1 MTYIRNSTVVA
12 EMLKK
17 NHDCNKLKDDFEQ
30 IIHNVRNKED
40 VEIVRK
46 HILLMFDELL
56 MNEVKEKIDDMERDD
71 SSKKVGWI
79 LLSSVQSSLAYQD
92 KIQDTE
98 NEEIF
103 N

>member
-17 NHDCNKLKDDFEQ
+17 NHDCNKLKDDFEY
-30 IIHNVRNKED
+30 IIQNVRNKED

-56 MNEVKEKIDDMERDD
+56 MNEVKEKIDDMERDK
-71 SSKKVGWI
+71 SSKKV
-79 LLSSVQSSLAYQD
+79 S
-92 KIQDTE
+92 
-98 NEEIF
+98 
-103 N
+103 

>member
-56 MNEVKEKIDDMERDD
+56 MNEVKEKIDDMEKDK

-79 LLSSVQSSLAYQD
+79 LLSSVQTSIAY
-92 KIQDTE
+92 
-98 NEEIF
+98 
-103 N
+103 

>member
-1 MTYIRNSTVVA
+1 MTYIRNSTVVG

-56 MNEVKEKIDDMERDD
+56 MNEVKEKIDDMERDN
-71 SSKKVGWI
+71 SIKKGC
-79 LLSSVQSSLAYQD
+79 
-92 KIQDTE
+92 
-98 NEEIF
+98 
-103 N
+103 

>member
-1 MTYIRNSTVVA
+1 MTYIRNSTVVG

-56 MNEVKEKIDDMERDD
+56 MNEVKEKIDDMERDE
-71 SSKKVGWI
+71 SSKKV
-79 LLSSVQSSLAYQD
+79 S
-92 KIQDTE
+92 
-98 NEEIF
+98 
-103 N
+103 

>member
-40 VEIVRK
+40 DEIVRK

-56 MNEVKEKIDDMERDD
+56 MNEVKEKIDDMAQRNKFKNEIVRIP
-71 SSKKVGWI
+71 SYQPFVFK
-79 LLSSVQSSLAYQD
+79 SLYPD
-92 KIQDTE
+92 FLESNYFDR
-98 NEEIF
+98 
-103 N
+103 

>member
-1 MTYIRNSTVVA
+1 MTYIKNSIVVG

-56 MNEVKEKIDDMERDD
+56 MNEVKEKIDSMERDN
-71 SSKKVGWI
+71 SSEKVSQT
-79 LLSSVQSSLAYQD
+79 L
-92 KIQDTE
+92 
-98 NEEIF
+98 
-103 N
+103 

>member
-1 MTYIRNSTVVA
+1 MTYNSTVVG

-30 IIHNVRNKED
+30 IIHNVRNKDD

-56 MNEVKEKIDDMERDD
+56 MNEVKEKIDDMERDN
-71 SSKKVGWI
+71 SSKKV
-79 LLSSVQSSLAYQD
+79 S
-92 KIQDTE
+92 
-98 NEEIF
+98 
-103 N
+103 

>member
-1 MTYIRNSTVVA
+1 MTYIRNSTVVG

-30 IIHNVRNKED
+30 IIRNVRNKED

-71 SSKKVGWI
+71 SSKKVR
-79 LLSSVQSSLAYQD
+79 
-92 KIQDTE
+92 
-98 NEEIF
+98 
-103 N
+103 

>member
-1 MTYIRNSTVVA
+1 MTYIRNGTVVA

-17 NHDCNKLKDDFEQ
+17 NHDCNKLKDDFEH
-30 IIHNVRNKED
+30 IIQNVRNKED

-71 SSKKVGWI
+71 SSKKV
-79 LLSSVQSSLAYQD
+79 S
-92 KIQDTE
+92 
-98 NEEIF
+98 
-103 N
+103 

>member
-1 MTYIRNSTVVA
+1 MTYIRNSTVVG

-17 NHDCNKLKDDFEQ
+17 NHDCNKLKDDFEH
-30 IIHNVRNKED
+30 IIQNVRNKED

-71 SSKKVGWI
+71 SSKKLVKPYK
-79 LLSSVQSSLAYQD
+79 LSANFPCLAR
-92 KIQDTE
+92 
-98 NEEIF
+98 
-103 N
+103 

>member
-1 MTYIRNSTVVA
+1 MTYIRNSTVVG

-56 MNEVKEKIDDMERDD
+56 MNEVKEKIDDMEKDK
-71 SSKKVGWI
+71 SSKKVR
-79 LLSSVQSSLAYQD
+79 
-92 KIQDTE
+92 
-98 NEEIF
+98 
-103 N
+103 

>member
-1 MTYIRNSTVVA
+1 MTYIRNSTVVG

-30 IIHNVRNKED
+30 IIRNVRNKED

-56 MNEVKEKIDDMERDD
+56 MNEVKEKIDDMERDN
-71 SSKKVGWI
+71 SSKKVR
-79 LLSSVQSSLAYQD
+79 
-92 KIQDTE
+92 
-98 NEEIF
+98 
-103 N
+103 

>member
-1 MTYIRNSTVVA
+1 MTYIRNSTVVG

-30 IIHNVRNKED
+30 IIYNVRNKED

-71 SSKKVGWI
+71 SSKKV
-79 LLSSVQSSLAYQD
+79 S
-92 KIQDTE
+92 
-98 NEEIF
+98 
-103 N
+103 